1 MNLIKKRTMKR
12 NTTRCRNWGDEMYLS
27 RIELNTAL
35 SETIKALASLSML
48 HGAVESSFEGERTR
62 RLWRIDDLNGRKY
75 VLILSEEKPD
85 LRRFSEQF
93 GFPGEYETK
102 DYSPLLE
109 RIIEGGKWQFRLTA
123 NPVVSKKTDS
133 SVKRGKVMPHVTPEH
148 QKRWLSER
156 AEKLGFS
163 LDPEGFQVVRTKRYD
178 FRKRNGSD
186 SSRVRLLSVTFEGVL
201 TVTDADKFK
210 DALCL
215 GIGRE
220 KAYGQGLLTIVGVR

>member
-1 MNLIKKRTMKR
+1 
-12 NTTRCRNWGDEMYLS
+12 MYLS

-35 SETIKALASLSML
+35 RETMKALASLSML
-48 HGAVESSFEGERTR
+48 HGAVEGSFEGERTR
-62 RLWRIDDLNGRKY
+62 RLWRLDELNGKKY

-109 RIIEGGKWQFRLTA
+109 RITEGGRWQFRLTA
-123 NPVVSKKTDS
+123 NPVVSKPDS
-133 SVKRGKVMPHVTPEH
+133 SGKRGKIMPHVTPEH

-163 LDPEGFQVVRTKRYD
+163 LELDGFQVVRSKRYD
-178 FRKRNGSD
+178 FRKRNGNNPEKS
-186 SSRVRLLSVTFEGVL
+186 SSRVRLLSVTFEGIL
-201 TVTDADKFK
+201 TVNDAERFK
-210 DALCL
+210 ETLCL

-220 KAYGQGLLTIVGVR
+220 KAYGQGLLTVIGVR

>member
-1 MNLIKKRTMKR
+1 
-12 NTTRCRNWGDEMYLS
+12 MYLS

-35 SETIKALASLSML
+35 RETMKALVSLSML

-62 RLWRIDDLNGRKY
+62 RLWRIDELNGKKY

-109 RIIEGGKWQFRLTA
+109 RISDGGKWQFRLTA
-123 NPVVSKKTDS
+123 NPVVSKSDGS
-133 SVKRGKVMPHVTPEH
+133 GKRGKIMPHVTPEH
-148 QKRWLSER
+148 QKRWLFDR
-156 AEKLGFS
+156 AERLGFS
-163 LDPEGFQVVRTKRYD
+163 LDPEGFQVVRSKRYD
-178 FRKRNGSD
+178 FRKKNGSD
-186 SSRVRLLSVTFEGVL
+186 SSRVRLLSATFEGVL

-210 DALCL
+210 DALCS